1 MWEDSKIMIVGLQTE
16 PRMVPYESYT
26 PADRHNILEFTF
38 VHVPVGNYIV
48 TDVYKY
54 YFIHG

>member
-1 MWEDSKIMIVGLQTE
+1 MIVGLQTE

-26 PADRHNILEFTF
+26 PADRHHILEFTF
-38 VHVPVGNYIV
+38 VHVPVGNYIGI
-48 TDVYKY
+48 DVYKY